1 MQHLHALWRARG
13 FIAGSVQREF
23 SGRYQSS
30 LLGAGWAII
39 TPLAMVLV
47 YLLVFSQVMQA
58 RLPGRTGAMDYGIY
72 LCAGVLVW
80 GFFAEILN
88 RSTTMFLDNAGL
100 LKKMNFPRVCL
111 PVIVVVNA
119 SMNFTIVFL
128 LFLALLL
135 LTGHFPGRYV
145 LALPALMLILGAFAC
160 SLGTVMGMLNVFF
173 RDVGQA
179 LGVILQVWFW
189 MTPVVYPVSILPRAI
204 EPVVLANPVT
214 PVVSAMQRLALGAGW
229 PQWDQLLA
237 PTVVALFASALAFA
251 LFRRHAHEI
260 VDEL

>member
-13 FIAGSVQREF
+13 FIAGSVLREF
-23 SGRYQSS
+23 SGRYRSS
-30 LLGAGWAII
+30 LFGAGWAII

-58 RLPGRTGAMDYGIY
+58 RLPGRAGAMDYGIY

-119 SMNFTIVFL
+119 CINFSIVFF
-128 LFLALLL
+128 LFLCLLL

-145 LALPALMLILGAFAC
+145 LVLPLVMFILGAFAC

-173 RDVGQA
+173 RDVGQSLA
-179 LGVILQVWFW
+179 VILQVWFW
-189 MTPVVYPVSILPRAI
+189 MTPVVYPVSILPRGI

-214 PVVSAMQRLALGAGW
+214 PLVSAVQRAALGTGW
-229 PQWDQLLA
+229 PQWEQLLVPA
-237 PTVVALFASALAFA
+237 VVALCTSAFAFA

>member
-13 FIAGSVQREF
+13 FIAGSVLREF
-23 SGRYQSS
+23 SGRYRSS

-58 RLPGRTGAMDYGIY
+58 RLPGRAGAMDYGVY

-88 RSTTMFLDNAGL
+88 RSTTMFLDSAGL

-119 SMNFTIVFL
+119 SMNFAIVFL
-128 LFLALLL
+128 LFLALLA

-145 LALPALMLILGAFAC
+145 LALPPLMLLLGVLAC
-160 SLGTVMGMLNVFF
+160 SLGTVMGMINVFF

-189 MTPVVYPVSILPRAI
+189 MTPIVYPVSILPHAI

-214 PVVSAMQRLALGAGW
+214 PVVSAVQRVALGTGW
-229 PQWDQLLA
+229 PQWEQLLA
-237 PTVVALFASALAFA
+237 PTAAALLVAAFA
-251 LFRRHAHEI
+251 FGLFRRHAHEI